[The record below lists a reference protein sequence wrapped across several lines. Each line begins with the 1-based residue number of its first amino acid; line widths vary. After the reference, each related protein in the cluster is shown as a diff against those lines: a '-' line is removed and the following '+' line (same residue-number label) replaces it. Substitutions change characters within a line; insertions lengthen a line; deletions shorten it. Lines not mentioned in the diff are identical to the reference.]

1 MMETMN
7 VNDISKETEAANE
20 SCDKSV
26 SLEDAKSE
34 EIKASADSESS
45 IETADADMK
54 PKEAA
59 EVYTGIDGAVAR
71 LREWCDKAN
80 DKNFATPVIEHL
92 VKRCEESESL
102 SKDVCQPH
110 KTWKKCFDY
119 IYRQARKQAEGN
131 CAAVRDEVVYEWAED
146 YFRLDDKAEEKK
158 AKEKTERKINAAKGA
173 KQNNKKSSEK
183 PSASKTEKNP
193 EITNT
198 DSKPQPKSKKNELD
212 GQMDLLS
219 MLGL

>member
-1 MMETMN
+1 MMEAMN
-7 VNDISKETEAANE
+7 ANDISKEAEAANE

-26 SLEDAKSE
+26 PLEDTKSE
-34 EIKASADSESS
+34 EIKAAADSESS

-146 YFRLDDKAEEKK
+146 YFRLDDKAEEKTK
-158 AKEKTERKINAAKGA
+158 RKRNAAEGT
-173 KQNNKKSSEK
+173 KQNKNSSEK
-183 PSASKTEKNP
+183 TSASKTEKKP

-198 DSKPQPKSKKNELD
+198 DSKPQPKPKKNELD